1 MALSIFSNLSSNN
14 SQRALTNN
22 QARLAET
29 LERVASGLRIR
40 SASDDGGGLAITE
53 GIRSD
58 VLALRQGSRNTED
71 GVSLLRTAEGA
82 LNEIS
87 GILIRLRELTTQA
100 ATGEITQTQ
109 RDSLQLEFSS
119 MLKEVD
125 RIANVTEFNGQKLT
139 DGGLAR
145 GAANEIVLQIGVDAT
160 LDSRFNIN
168 NEVDIAAVDSAGL
181 GLASTSV
188 SNVTNALTAMDDLS
202 SALRELIRTRGRVGA
217 AQNELIRATRNQTRT
232 ATDLTS
238 AVSTIRDADM
248 AHELAKL
255 TRSQILVQT
264 SSAMLGQSNLTPQN
278 ALTLLG

>member
-14 SQRALTNN
+14 SQRVLTNN
-22 QARLAET
+22 QTRLAET

-40 SASDDGGGLAITE
+40 SAFDDGGGLAVTE

-71 GVSLLRTAEGA
+71 GVSMLKTAEGA

-87 GILIRLRELTTQA
+87 GILIRLRELSTQA

-109 RDSLQLEFSS
+109 RDSLQIEFSS
-119 MLKEVD
+119 LLKEVD

-139 DGGLAR
+139 DGSLAQ
-145 GAANEIVLQIGVDAT
+145 GAANEIVLQTGVDAT
-160 LDSRFNIN
+160 LDSRFNVN
-168 NEVDIAAVDSAGL
+168 NEVDLTAADSAGL
-181 GLASTSV
+181 GLASTSI
-188 SNVTNALTAMDDLS
+188 SNVTKALTAMDDLS
-202 SALRELIRTRGRVGA
+202 SAIRDLIRIRGRVGA
-217 AQNELIRATRNQTRT
+217 AHNELTRSTRT
-232 ATDLTS
+232 QARTAEHLTS

-248 AHELAKL
+248 AEELAKL
-255 TRSQILVQT
+255 TRTQLLVQA
-264 SSAMLGQSNLTPQN
+264 SSAMLGQSNLLPQN